1 MRGNPVAASGA
12 TERGIKMVADVALFV
27 RNSVLLVKYKDVRKY
42 DGQTGWFL
50 PDDFLVYGEHPDTAA
65 RRILR
70 DQVGLSPRGL
80 RLRFVESF
88 ANGAWHIIFH
98 YAGSLGAPKAPSRG
112 TNVAQARWFPLAK
125 LPKRPDVG
133 HDGWALQTIDAIQ
146 QIE

>member
-1 MRGNPVAASGA
+1 MAAPGA
-12 TERGIKMVADVALFV
+12 TEPGIKVVADVALFA

-50 PDDFLVYGEHPDTAA
+50 PDDFLVHGEHPDRAA

-70 DQVGLSPRGL
+70 DQVGLSPPRGL

-98 YAGSLGAPKAPSRG
+98 YAGSLGASKAPSRG
-112 TNVAQARWFPLAK
+112 KNVAEARWFPLAK
-125 LPKRPDVG
+125 LPNRPDVG

-146 QIE
+146 RTE